1 MTLPNRDV
9 LLCRDCCCG
18 TVEKHPRT
26 DHDAQRDALLGCDG
40 SDGVRV
46 RVVDCLDHCD
56 RSNVVLVRD
65 FTGGRRPH
73 DTWLGGML
81 HPTTTERLVAWVRN
95 GGPLPRDLEPHRFGQ
110 DARRP
115 GRA

>member
-1 MTLPNRDV
+1 MSLPDRDV
-9 LLCRDCCCG
+9 LLCRGCCCG
-18 TVEKHPRT
+18 TAEKHPST

-46 RVVDCLDHCD
+46 RVVDCLDRCD

-73 DTWLGGML
+73 DTWLGGVL
-81 HPTTTERLVAWVRN
+81 NPRATEHLVTWVQD
-95 GGPLPRDLEPHRFGQ
+95 GGALPRELAPHRFGTNT
-110 DARRP
+110 R